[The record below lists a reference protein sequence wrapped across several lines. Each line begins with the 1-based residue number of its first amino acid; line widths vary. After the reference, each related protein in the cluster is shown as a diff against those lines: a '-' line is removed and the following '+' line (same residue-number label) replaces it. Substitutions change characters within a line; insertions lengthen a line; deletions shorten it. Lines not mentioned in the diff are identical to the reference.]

1 MADFQA
7 AYNIL
12 APNEGGYR
20 NASYDLGGETYRGI
34 SRRYWPSWSG
44 WSYIDAD
51 KSQYGSIPTGKIFT
65 ELEPAVMDFYRTNFW
80 NKVQGSQILNQQL
93 ANAVFD
99 FCVQSGYGPQK
110 INQALGTG
118 SSNAITSDT
127 LAALNADPSGAFNK
141 IQAARIS
148 YYETLNAQ
156 GSISDNDIQGILA
169 RVKRLASPGALLA
182 AGSGLAI
189 IGALVFFC
197 S

>member
-7 AYNIL
+7 AYDIL
-12 APNEGGYR
+12 KPNEGGYR

-34 SRRYWPSWSG
+34 SRKYWPSWSG
-44 WSYIDAD
+44 WAWIDSYKAAHGAL
-51 KSQYGSIPTGKIFT
+51 STGTVFPD
-65 ELEPAVMDFYRTNFW
+65 LESAVMDFYRTNFW

-99 FCVQSGYGPQK
+99 FCVQSGYGPEK

-118 SSNAITSDT
+118 SSNAITSAT